1 MTSWR
6 ELTAELCR
14 KNEKGFPLNGRRKEV
29 HTEDTAYV
37 RPGGPGARRNAG
49 SATLSRLIP
58 L

>member
-49 SATLSRLIP
+49 NFGDC
-58 L
+58 